1 MFMKPE
7 KILLAI
13 FITFMILVAVSLV
26 YLFYALM
33 DIDVIYNIKDGGI
46 QHVVDELNKHSI
58 RIMLFLIAFTIIFLV
73 AITMLFA
80 SLIVLGKIP

>member
-13 FITFMILVAVSLV
+13 FILFMILVAISLV
-26 YLFYALM
+26 YLFYAIM
-33 DIDVIYNIKDGGI
+33 NIDIIYNIKGDI

-73 AITMLFA
+73 AITMLFV

>member
-1 MFMKPE
+1 MKPE

-13 FITFMILVAVSLV
+13 FILFMILVAVSLV

-33 DIDVIYNIKDGGI
+33 NIDVIYNIKGDI
-46 QHVVDELNKHSI
+46 QHVVDELSKHSI

-80 SLIVLGKIP
+80 SLIVLGKIS

>member
-1 MFMKPE
+1 MKPE

-13 FITFMILVAVSLV
+13 FILFMILVAVSLV

-33 DIDVIYNIKDGGI
+33 NIDVIYNLKGGDI
-46 QHVVDELNKHSI
+46 QHVVDELSKHSI
-58 RIMLFLIAFTIIFLV
+58 RIMPFLIAFTIIFLV

-80 SLIVLGKIP
+80 SLIVLGKIS

>member
-1 MFMKPE
+1 MIMKPE
-7 KILLAI
+7 KILLTI
-13 FITFMILVAVSLV
+13 FITFMILVAVSFV

-33 DIDVIYNIKDGGI
+33 DINAIYNIKDGGI
-46 QHVVDELNKHSI
+46 QHIVDELNKHSI

-73 AITMLFA
+73 AITMLFT